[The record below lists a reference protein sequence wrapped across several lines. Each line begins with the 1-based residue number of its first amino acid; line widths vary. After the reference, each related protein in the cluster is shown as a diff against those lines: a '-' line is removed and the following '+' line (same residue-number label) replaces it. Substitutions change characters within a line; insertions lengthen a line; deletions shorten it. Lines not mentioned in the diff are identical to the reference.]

1 MTREEHLDWAK
12 ERALEYAKRGDIQ
25 QAVAS
30 MLSDLRKH
38 PELERHA
45 GGDLGMMLL
54 MSGNMRDSLACEKW
68 INGFN

>member
-1 MTREEHLDWAK
+1 MTRQEHLDWAK
-12 ERALEYAKRGDIQ
+12 QRALEYARQGDIQ

-54 MSGNMRDSLACEKW
+54 LSGNMRDARECEKW
-68 INGFN
+68 ITGLN

>member
-1 MTREEHLDWAK
+1 M
-12 ERALEYAKRGDIQ
+12 EYAKRGDIQ

>member
-1 MTREEHLDWAK
+1 MTRQEHLDWAK
-12 ERALEYAKRGDIQ
+12 QRALEYAQRGDIQ

-38 PELERHA
+38 PELEHHA

-54 MSGNMRDSLACEKW
+54 MSGNMRTGVECEKW
-68 INGFN
+68 IKGFN